1 MQTTL
6 VPENKSITDL
16 LFLLN
21 TIGNDMNNIIPKIKA
36 IVGSSKNVES
46 GKTKLLLQIIIPI
59 SKNENIYA
67 DFKTLLTFDNLFPLF
82 FIV

>member
-6 VPENKSITDL
+6 VPEHKSITDL

-21 TIGNDMNNIIPKIKA
+21 TIGNDMINIIPKIKA
-36 IVGSSKNVES
+36 IVGSSKTIES

-59 SKNENIYA
+59 SKNEKIY
-67 DFKTLLTFDNLFPLF
+67 K
-82 FIV
+82 IR

>member
-1 MQTTL
+1 
-6 VPENKSITDL
+6 
-16 LFLLN
+16 
-21 TIGNDMNNIIPKIKA
+21 MNNIIPKIKA

-59 SKNENIYA
+59 SKNEIIYA